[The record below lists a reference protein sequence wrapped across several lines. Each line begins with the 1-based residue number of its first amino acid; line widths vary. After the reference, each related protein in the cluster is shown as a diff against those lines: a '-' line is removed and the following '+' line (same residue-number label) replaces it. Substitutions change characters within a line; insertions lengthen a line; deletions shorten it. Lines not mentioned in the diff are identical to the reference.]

1 MKKEKKRSTKDL
13 TTEELADKGN
23 SAPLR
28 SSLFS
33 KGSFIATSL
42 VTLILLPAMFLA
54 GYSANLDSKD
64 YVLKP
69 AKFVSVDRALG
80 ENSQDRTL
88 RSCMV
93 EVVKRNMTE
102 AGALTDKRD
111 GGAINFEK
119 LLEYIEDGN
128 TLNFENGNGIHYNE
142 GVFTRATI
150 PGSIMQECSK
160 GLMNHYIAV
169 GDLNGDLLPEVAYY
183 GSDGKFNLYTNS
195 GAGRFKFSQLDALK
209 LYPAPG
215 LTETFFRFT
224 PVSFVDANDDG
235 WLDIV
240 TFVFNRLTTMYN
252 DGKGG
257 FIGSPD
263 VSFSTLDGTIPPSLE
278 NMRGVPMSIINADLN
293 VDGLLDL
300 VVANRATLGEVTA
313 SESDTKDS
321 DLRPVRVFYNT
332 GQNAPRWSEG
342 TSKAFKNI
350 QKLTGGTTLTAR
362 STTTGP
368 DISGS
373 FIPLIADFNNDG
385 WPDIYVAADFTVPRM
400 FFAKSGGMEYV
411 DKSRESGVLE
421 GFQNT
426 MGASAIDYNEDG
438 WLDILASDNDVSLGH
453 CSGNRPCTGVGG
465 HRVLINN
472 KNSTFTDKGRE
483 IGIADFG
490 WGYGFSYGD
499 LNLDGW
505 QDILMG
511 TGDIATSRANDQWAA
526 GYQKPYLLSRTPNG
540 WEDNSYSLLRPL
552 RAVTAMQMVT
562 SADFDG
568 DTKPDLLLSGF
579 ENYAPYLLLNRT
591 TGNSALLVVKGKGK
605 GGSPRT
611 GEGVKVEI
619 TVKNAPKITY
629 ILPSAQSN
637 FQISVS
643 GAPLSIGL
651 GPDGEATVKVYFP
664 VSKKTVEKKITTD
677 GTFVISE

>member
-1 MKKEKKRSTKDL
+1 MRKETKIKKDSSL
-13 TTEELADKGN
+13 IGEELNNKQK
-23 SAPLR
+23 
-28 SSLFS
+28 SSFSSIFLS
-33 KGSFIATSL
+33 KGSIVASLL

-54 GYSANLDSKD
+54 GYSANLDKEE
-64 YVLKP
+64 YVLKS

-93 EVVKRNMTE
+93 EVVKRKMTE
-102 AGALTDKRD
+102 IGALTDKRD
-111 GGAINFEK
+111 GNAINFK
-119 LLEYIEDGN
+119 RLLEYIEEGN
-128 TLNFENGNGIHYNE
+128 TLNFENGNGIHYTQ
-142 GVFTRATI
+142 GVMTRATI
-150 PGSIMQECSK
+150 PGSILQECSK

-195 GAGRFKFSQLDALK
+195 GAGRFKFAQMDALK
-209 LYPAPG
+209 INAGPG
-215 LTETFFRFT
+215 VSEPFIRLT

-240 TFVFNRLTTMYN
+240 VFFFNRLTTMYN

-257 FIGSPD
+257 FTALPA
-263 VSFSTLDGTIPPSLE
+263 VSFSTLDGTIPPTLE

-300 VVANRATLGEVTA
+300 VVANRATLGDVNA
-313 SESDTKDS
+313 SESDKEDS

-332 GQNAPRWSEG
+332 GQDSPRWREG
-342 TSKAFKNI
+342 TSGAFKDI

-373 FIPLIADFNNDG
+373 FIPLIADFNNDS

-400 FFAKSGGMEYV
+400 FFAKPGGMEFV

-540 WEDNSYSLLRPL
+540 WVDNSYSLLRPL

-562 SADFDG
+562 SLDFDG

-591 TGNSALLVVKGKGK
+591 SGNSALLVVKGKGK

-611 GEGVKVEI
+611 GEGVKVDI
-619 TVKNAPKITY
+619 SVKNAPKITY

-651 GPDGEATVKVYFP
+651 GPEGEATVKVYFP
-664 VSKKTVEKKITTD
+664 VSKKTVEKRITTD
-677 GTFVISE
+677 GTFVIAE

>member
-1 MKKEKKRSTKDL
+1 MRKEKKIKNDIPMIG
-13 TTEELADKGN
+13 EELHNKQRDFLG
-23 SAPLR
+23 STF
-28 SSLFS
+28 FS
-33 KGSFIATSL
+33 KGSFIATAL
-42 VTLILLPAMFLA
+42 VTVILLPAMFLA
-54 GYSANLDSKD
+54 GYTANLNNEE
-64 YVLKP
+64 YVLKS
-69 AKFVSVDRALG
+69 AKFVAVDRALG

-93 EVVKRNMTE
+93 EVVKRKMTE
-102 AGALTDKRD
+102 IGALTDKRD
-111 GGAINFEK
+111 GNAIDFK
-119 LLEYIEDGN
+119 RLLEYIEEGN
-128 TLNFENGNGIHYNE
+128 ALNFENGNGIHYIA

-150 PGSIMQECSK
+150 PSSILQECDK
-160 GLMNHYIAV
+160 GLMNHYIAA

-195 GAGRFKFSQLDALK
+195 GAGRFKFAQLEALK
-209 LYPAPG
+209 VGPSAEGDEVYIR
-215 LTETFFRFT
+215 ET

-240 TFVFNRLTTMYN
+240 TFFYNRISTLYN

-257 FIGSPD
+257 FIGDPA
-263 VSFSTLDGTIPPSLE
+263 VSFSTTDGNVPPTLE
-278 NMRGVPMSIINADLN
+278 NMRGIPMSIINADLN

-300 VVANRATLGEVTA
+300 VIANRAPLGFVNA
-313 SESDTKDS
+313 SESDVTDS

-332 GQNAPRWSEG
+332 GQDSPRWREG
-342 TSKAFKNI
+342 TSNAFKSI

-373 FIPLIADFNNDG
+373 FIPLIADFNNDS

-400 FFAKSGGMEYV
+400 FFAKPGGMEYV

-465 HRVLINN
+465 HRVLMNN

-511 TGDIATSRANDQWAA
+511 TGDWATSRANDQWAA

-540 WEDNSYSLLRPL
+540 WVDNSYSLLRPL

-562 SADFDG
+562 SLDFDG

-579 ENYAPYLLLNRT
+579 ENFAPYLLLNRT
-591 TGNSALLVVKGKGK
+591 PGNSALLVVKGKGK

-619 TVKNAPKITY
+619 RVKNAPKITY

-651 GPDGEATVKVYFP
+651 GPEGEATVKVYFP
-664 VSKKTVEKKITTD
+664 VSKKTVEKRITTD
-677 GTFVISE
+677 GTFVIAE